1 MPYDLVSDPMPKI
14 FPTNTK
20 HSHLTSYSI
29 YTIFSNDTIVFTLF
43 NFKIMISFHYYVS
56 FNLISVWKEKTSWG
70 SLQINMLMLWV
81 LTELILL
88 YNLWIDHVMSTTH
101 ISFTLVLD
109 GPDTDVR
116 YLHGYPLQRIS
127 SHLTNPLSSELIN
140 MQKKTSSNHILS
152 ISTVSLL
159 QWAESHPSI

>member
-56 FNLISVWKEKTSWG
+56 FHFISVWKEKTSWG

-88 YNLWIDHVMSTTH
+88 YNLWIDHVVSCQPPTFLLHLSWTVLTQMSDISMDTH
-101 ISFTLVLD
+101 YRGFPATWQ
-109 GPDTDVR
+109 TR
-116 YLHGYPLQRIS
+116 WA
-127 SHLTNPLSSELIN
+127 LSL
-140 MQKKTSSNHILS
+140 
-152 ISTVSLL
+152 
-159 QWAESHPSI
+159 